1 MSKGVRTSTI
11 EKLKSGQ
18 TVSLYS
24 HYYGAWDAEEKR
36 FLVYYKDYTYPTMP
50 QKLIGIVQ
58 VSVDTDGIPVLDT
71 KRLPIANNSLI
82 PMIKKYVFA
91 IFGIA
96 IESTKADEDIVKL
109 EGTWAIKPS
118 QLRALKG
125 ATIHGKQIKGIIIEE
140 IDDGTTQYLVR
151 TQDGIE
157 TLKDVFHTT
166 TIIFLED

>member
-82 PMIKKYVFA
+82 PLTKKYVFA

-96 IESTKADEDIVKL
+96 IESTKSREYKL
-109 EGTWAIKPS
+109 
-118 QLRALKG
+118 RNRN
-125 ATIHGKQIKGIIIEE
+125 KQRSFFQRQGNTCRWWLI
-140 IDDGTTQYLVR
+140 L
-151 TQDGIE
+151 
-157 TLKDVFHTT
+157 
-166 TIIFLED
+166 